1 MVEKVTFTKEEIE
14 SRVKV
19 PAIVEVELKH
29 LLEERLKQSGLYY
42 RIFSRIKTAESL
54 ARKYQVKS
62 YNEGK
67 KIQDLIG
74 LRIDVYFEDD
84 LRICRKMLEQMF
96 SLVDWSESEKNEVEF
111 KPVKINGVFRLPD
124 YLKKQVSGDT
134 WDMCIDDTF
143 EIQLKTVFF
152 EGWHEIEH
160 DMKYKGGEL
169 WSGKNSFAR
178 YFNSI
183 LATLELCDKSLVTLF
198 ENLGHDLY
206 KERNW
211 AGMMKA
217 HYRLKMEERPMYPEL
232 EKLLNED
239 YSENNLGKRLFKTSR
254 QVLVDELLKQPR
266 HVPINVNTI
275 AALVNQAVI
284 HDERLEKI
292 FHDRDVFDDGNE
304 QIGEE
309 MTFGRLEPLRKVTVF
324 HALVNLSTYKYPK
337 HAACMEAARLTYSWL
352 YDKYGRLD
360 GELPSEPV
368 SFERNMLGYRI
379 SVVYEPSRDYWKM
392 ESMHIDMEAPGQ
404 VWVTESTC
412 YPSEDGR
419 QMLDVRN
426 SYAVSEERRGYL
438 NRYFSCPKFYS
449 NISDR
454 IGLFDVR
461 YLSTSRRIIRDY
473 QIRKIQDLI
482 LSRKRT
488 MPVCLIMSEEGENG
502 WLDETWLEN
511 FRVYDFTRMAGR
523 YAHIYTCSL
532 DIGRQLLG
540 PLGMEVTEPAVYVF
554 KAAVSDDEMD
564 ILTGSSV
571 YVEEDVKNCSYGR
584 QQMKHEGRRYD
595 IVRGGQAFYHK
606 LLQEVRQEMIEA

>member
-1 MVEKVTFTKEEIE
+1 
-14 SRVKV
+14 
-19 PAIVEVELKH
+19 
-29 LLEERLKQSGLYY
+29 
-42 RIFSRIKTAESL
+42 
-54 ARKYQVKS
+54 
-62 YNEGK
+62 
-67 KIQDLIG
+67 
-74 LRIDVYFEDD
+74 
-84 LRICRKMLEQMF
+84 
-96 SLVDWSESEKNEVEF
+96 
-111 KPVKINGVFRLPD
+111 
-124 YLKKQVSGDT
+124 
-134 WDMCIDDTF
+134 
-143 EIQLKTVFF
+143 
-152 EGWHEIEH
+152 
-160 DMKYKGGEL
+160 
-169 WSGKNSFAR
+169 
-178 YFNSI
+178 
-183 LATLELCDKSLVTLF
+183 
-198 ENLGHDLY
+198 
-206 KERNW
+206 
-211 AGMMKA
+211 
-217 HYRLKMEERPMYPEL
+217 
-232 EKLLNED
+232 
-239 YSENNLGKRLFKTSR
+239 
-254 QVLVDELLKQPR
+254 
-266 HVPINVNTI
+266 
-275 AALVNQAVI
+275 
-284 HDERLEKI
+284 
-292 FHDRDVFDDGNE
+292 
-304 QIGEE
+304 
-309 MTFGRLEPLRKVTVF
+309 
-324 HALVNLSTYKYPK
+324 
-337 HAACMEAARLTYSWL
+337 MEAARLTYSWL

-404 VWVTESTC
+404 VWVAESTC

-473 QIRKIQDLI
+473 QISKIQDLI

-523 YAHIYTCSL
+523 YTHIYTCSL

-540 PLGMEVTEPAVYVF
+540 PLGMEVTEPAVRVF
-554 KAAVSDDEMD
+554 KAAVSDDVKD
-564 ILTGSSV
+564 ILADSSV